1 MNILLTN
8 DDGYGAPGLEALAAA
23 LREEGH
29 HTFVVAPERERSAMG
44 HAITLHKPLH
54 VIQHH
59 EQAWAVSGTPVDCVK
74 LAMHALVPCKVDLV
88 VSGINRGANLGTD
101 VYYSGTVS
109 AAIEGL
115 LQGVSAM
122 AFSLVAEEQFEY
134 EDAAWLAA
142 WLVGAASRHDMGPRT
157 LLNVNVPSLPRHQ
170 WRGVRVCELG
180 VRHYQD
186 VYDRRLDPRG
196 RIYYWLGGAV
206 AAADNPPGSD
216 VEMVARGFVSV
227 TPLRVDL
234 TRPEDLER
242 IAGWGLTL
250 PSQVPGATHR
260 AGES

>member
-8 DDGYGAPGLEALAAA
+8 DDGYGAPGLEALWSA
-23 LREEGH
+23 LREQGH
-29 HTFVVAPERERSAMG
+29 TTFVVAPERERSAMG

-54 VIQHH
+54 VIQHQ
-59 EQAWAVSGTPVDCVK
+59 ERAWAVSGTPVDCVK
-74 LAMHALVPCKVDLV
+74 LALHALVPQPVELV

-122 AFSLVAEEQFEY
+122 AFSLAAEEQFEY
-134 EDAAWLAA
+134 EDAAWLSA
-142 WLVGAASRHDMGPRT
+142 WLVAVASRHEVGRRT
-157 LLNVNVPSLPRHQ
+157 LLNVNIPPLPRNE

-196 RIYYWLGGAV
+196 HVYYWLGGAAEEV
-206 AAADNPPGSD
+206 DNPPGSD
-216 VEMVARGFVSV
+216 VELVAQGYVAV

-234 TRPEDLER
+234 THADDLQR
-242 IAGWGLTL
+242 MAGWHLQL
-250 PSQVPGATHR
+250 PRVTPR
-260 AGES
+260 AGRTGQR